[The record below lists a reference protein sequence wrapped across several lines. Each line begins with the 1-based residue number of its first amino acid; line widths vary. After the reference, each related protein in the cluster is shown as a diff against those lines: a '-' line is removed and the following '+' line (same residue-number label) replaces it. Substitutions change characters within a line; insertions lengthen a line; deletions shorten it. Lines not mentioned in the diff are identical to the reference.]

1 MALSA
6 VDALVRENARLRSE
20 AEQRVVEIERRQR
33 VAEGLRDLLAIVNS
47 GHKLDEILAEVL
59 AQSSRLLGNDAG
71 TIYLCDDQ
79 QPDIL
84 RARASSGMDVDSLA
98 TQVRIGSPT
107 TGLAVLQGRTLVCD
121 DLAVALTEDITQ
133 ASQTVLCEEDG
144 FARVVRLAPRT
155 DPDLE
160 RGQV

>member
-20 AEQRVVEIERRQR
+20 AEQRVLEIERRQR

-71 TIYLCDDQ
+71 IVYMCDEE

-84 RARASSGMDVDSLA
+84 RARASMGM
-98 TQVRIGSPT
+98 
-107 TGLAVLQGRTLVCD
+107 
-121 DLAVALTEDITQ
+121 
-133 ASQTVLCEEDG
+133 
-144 FARVVRLAPRT
+144 
-155 DPDLE
+155 DLE
-160 RGQV
+160 RARSAGAHRLADDRARGRAGPHAGLP